1 MNIVVDTSVW
11 SLVLRRRRDRV
22 TGPWVD
28 AFTTHVKAGDEIF
41 ITGVILQELLDG
53 VRSTRD
59 FDRLLA
65 VMDPFPLLPTD
76 RHTYVLAAQTSNTCR
91 RKGVQAGSI
100 DFLIAA
106 ACIQNGCPLLTADK
120 DFGHIA
126 RHTELVVLPALSPG
140 A

>member
-28 AFTTHVKAGDEIF
+28 AFTAHVEARDEIF
-41 ITGVILQELLDG
+41 IKGVILQELLDG
-53 VRSTRD
+53 VRTTRD
-59 FDRLLA
+59 FERLLT

-91 RKGVQAGSI
+91 RKGIQAGSI

-120 DFGHIA
+120 DFAHIA
-126 RHTELVVLPALSPG
+126 RHTELVILPAL
-140 A
+140 

>member
-11 SLVLRRRRDRV
+11 SLVLRRRRPRAADAF
-22 TGPWVD
+22 VD
-28 AFTTHVKAGDEIF
+28 AFRAHVEAGDEIF

-53 VRSTRD
+53 VRTTRD

-65 VMDPFPLLPTD
+65 VLDPFPLVPVD
-76 RHTYVLAAQTSNTCR
+76 RRTYVLAAQASNACR

-120 DFGHIA
+120 DFVRIA
-126 RHTELVVLPALSPG
+126 RHTDLLILPPLGPG
-140 A
+140 D

>member
-11 SLVLRRRRDRV
+11 SLVLRRRRPRAAD
-22 TGPWVD
+22 PWVD
-28 AFTTHVKAGDEIF
+28 AFRAHIEAGDEIF

-53 VRSTRD
+53 VRTTGD
-59 FDRLLA
+59 FERLLA
-65 VMDPFPLLPTD
+65 LMDPFPLLPTD
-76 RHTYVLAAQTSNTCR
+76 RHTYVLAAQTSNICR

-120 DFGHIA
+120 DFARIA
-126 RHTELVVLPALSPG
+126 RHTDLLILPPLGPG
-140 A
+140 D